1 MGLLNKAGRYWHTLR
16 HLRPVQFYGRVWFRY
31 SRPKPDLR
39 AAPALRA
46 RAGVWQPPA
55 RRLASMT
62 GPRSFVFLNEPGA
75 LDEIGWDGEQRE
87 KLWRYNQHYFD
98 DLNAIDAE
106 ARRAWHLALIED
118 WIAHNPP
125 GQGNGW
131 EPYPLSLRVVNWVKW
146 ALSGGELSP
155 AAVHS
160 LAVQA
165 RWLTGRLEIHLLG
178 NHLFANAKALLFAGL
193 FFEGAEADG
202 WRKTALAILAREI
215 PEQFL
220 ADGGQFELSTMYHA
234 LALEDALDLLDV
246 TACYGGGRAAVGGAA
261 SDLLVGGAASDAAMD
276 DCARVRGLLAP
287 RVGAMRHWLR
297 VMCHPDGEIALF
309 NDAAIGIAPSVAE
322 LEAYFARCVLD
333 AAAPGLDTVEH
344 LADSGYIRL
353 TASPPVGAPQ
363 GANRAAGGGPA
374 VDDGMAVFAA
384 DAAPTGG
391 IDASVGAPQGANRTA
406 GSGAAV
412 DDGMAVFAAG
422 AAPTGGIDASVGA
435 PQGANNGAILPAAV
449 VLLDVAR
456 VGPDYLPGHAHA
468 DSLSFELSVF
478 GRRLLVNGGTSCYGM
493 SAERLRQR
501 GTAAHNT
508 VVVDGLDSSEVWG
521 GFRVARRAHPH
532 GLQVRED
539 GQGAVVRC
547 SHDGYRWLPGLPRHT
562 RQWAL
567 HATELVVD
575 DELAGDYREAVAQY
589 RFHPDVA
596 VSIEADGRS
605 GTAALLGGE
614 RVRWVIE
621 HGDGELVPSSWHPHF
636 GVSMPCSLLRVRL
649 AGGHARVRFAWGERT
664 N

>member
-39 AAPALRA
+39 AAPALRL
-46 RAGVWQPPA
+46 RAGVWQAPA

-62 GPRSFVFLNEPGA
+62 GPRSFVFLNEPGG

-155 AAVHS
+155 AALHS

-178 NHLFANAKALLFAGL
+178 NHLFANGKALLFAGL

-220 ADGGQFELSTMYHA
+220 PDGGQFELSTMYHA

-261 SDLLVGGAASDAAMD
+261 SDLVVGGAASDAAMD

-309 NDAAIGIAPSVAE
+309 NDAAIGIAPSVVE
-322 LEAYFARCVLD
+322 LEAYFARCAPDV
-333 AAAPGLDTVEH
+333 AAPGLKTVEH

-353 TASPPVGAPQ
+353 TASSPAGAPQ
-363 GANRAAGGGPA
+363 GANQAAGG
-374 VDDGMAVFAA
+374 
-384 DAAPTGG
+384 
-391 IDASVGAPQGANRTA
+391 
-406 GSGAAV
+406 GAAV
-412 DDGMAVFAAG
+412 DDGTAAFAAG
-422 AAPTGGIDASVGA
+422 AAPTGGGIDASVGA
-435 PQGANNGAILPAAV
+435 PQGANNGEIIPAAV
-449 VLLDVAR
+449 ALLDVAR

-478 GRRLLVNGGTSCYGM
+478 GRRLLVNGGTSCYGT

-508 VVVDGLDSSEVWG
+508 VVVDGQDSSEVWG
-521 GFRVARRAHPH
+521 GFRVARRAYPH
-532 GLQVRED
+532 GLQVRAD

-547 SHDGYRWLPGLPRHT
+547 SHDGYRWLPGRPRHT
-562 RQWAL
+562 RQWTL
-567 HATELVVD
+567 HAAELVVD
-575 DELAGDYREAVAQY
+575 DELAGDYRAAVAQY
-589 RFHPDVA
+589 RFHPGVA

-621 HGDGELVPSSWHPHF
+621 HGDGELVSSSWHPHF

-649 AGGHARVRFAWGERT
+649 AGGRARVRFGWGERT

>member
-333 AAAPGLDTVEH
+333 AAAPGLKTVEH

-391 IDASVGAPQGANRTA
+391 IDASVGAPQGAN
-406 GSGAAV
+406 
-412 DDGMAVFAAG
+412 
-422 AAPTGGIDASVGA
+422 
-435 PQGANNGAILPAAV
+435 NGAILPAAV
-449 VLLDVAR
+449 ALLDVAR
-456 VGPDYLPGHAHA
+456 VGPDYLPGHAHS

-547 SHDGYRWLPGLPRHT
+547 SHDGYRWLPGRPRHT

-567 HATELVVD
+567 HAAELVVD

-649 AGGHARVRFAWGERT
+649 AGGRARVRFAWGERT

>member
-1 MGLLNKAGRYWHTLR
+1 MGLLKKAGRYWHTLR

-39 AAPALRA
+39 AAPLLRA
-46 RAGVWQPPA
+46 RAGVWQAPA

-62 GPRSFVFLNEPGA
+62 GPRSFVFLNEPGV

-146 ALSGGELSP
+146 ALAGGELSP

-220 ADGGQFELSTMYHA
+220 PDGGQFELSTMYHA

-246 TACYGGGRAAVGGAA
+246 TACYGGGRAAVGGAE
-261 SDLLVGGAASDAAMD
+261 SDLLVGGAPSDAAMD

-309 NDAAIGIAPSVAE
+309 NDAAIGIAPSVVE
-322 LEAYFARCVLD
+322 LEAYFARCAPD
-333 AAAPGLDTVEH
+333 AAAPGLKTVEH

-353 TASPPVGAPQ
+353 TASPPVGAPA
-363 GANRAAGGGPA
+363 GAKRAVDGGA
-374 VDDGMAVFAA
+374 VVDDGTAAFAA
-384 DAAPTGG
+384 A
-391 IDASVGAPQGANRTA
+391 
-406 GSGAAV
+406 
-412 DDGMAVFAAG
+412 

-449 VLLDVAR
+449 ALLDVAR

-521 GFRVARRAHPH
+521 GFRVARRAYPH

-539 GQGAVVRC
+539 GHGAVVRC
-547 SHDGYRWLPGLPRHT
+547 SHDGYRWLPGRPRHT

-567 HATELVVD
+567 HAAELVVD

-649 AGGHARVRFAWGERT
+649 AGGRARIRFAWGERT